1 MGNSHTTASSTADDT
16 TAAADPANLQEYN
29 SVAIPPGGIITILS
43 IDGGGIRGIIPG
55 TIIAYLEEQLQAL
68 DGPDVRVAD
77 YFDVI
82 AGTSTGG
89 LMTTMLAAPDKN
101 KRPLY
106 AGKDLVPFYKEHGAK
121 IFPSAGIFETVRD
134 ATSLLS
140 GPKYDGKYLHQLI
153 QNLLG
158 DTRLGQTLTHVVI
171 PTFDIK
177 TFQPT
182 VFTTCDVKDS
192 PEKNAKLS
200 DICIGT
206 SAAPTYFP
214 GHYFE
219 TTDANG
225 AKVEYNLVD
234 GGVAANNPTL
244 VAISTVTQRM
254 VTKDPKFLLDNSS
267 NQALGC
273 HRFLIL
279 SIGTGTAKYGS
290 KYTAKQAAAWGVLGW
305 LSQGDGNPLIDVF
318 SDASSDMVDYHL
330 ATIFRALNAG
340 DNYLRIQEDNL
351 QGTASSVDVST
362 TENLNALEQ
371 IGKNLLKKAVSK
383 LNMFTGQ
390 YEPVDGAGTNQE
402 ALKRFAKVLSDER
415 KRRIAAAATAAQ

>member
-16 TAAADPANLQEYN
+16 TTAADPANLQEYN
-29 SVAIPPGGIITILS
+29 SVAIPPGGIITILIS

-55 TIIAYLEEQLQAL
+55 TIAL
-68 DGPDVRVAD
+68 DGPDARIAD

-106 AGKDLVPFYKEHGAK
+106 ASKDLVPFYKEH
-121 IFPSAGIFETVRD
+121 
-134 ATSLLS
+134 
-140 GPKYDGKYLHQLI
+140 
-153 QNLLG
+153 
-158 DTRLGQTLTHVVI
+158 
-171 PTFDIK
+171 
-177 TFQPT
+177 
-182 VFTTCDVKDS
+182 VKDS

-206 SAAPTYFP
+206 SAAPTYLP

-254 VTKDPKFLLDNSS
+254 VNKDPKFLLDNPSK
-267 NQALGC
+267 QPIGC

-290 KYTAKQAAAWGVLGW
+290 KYTAKQAAEWGVLGW

-318 SDASSDMVDYHL
+318 SDASSDMVDYHI
-330 ATIFRALNAG
+330 ATIFQALNVG
-340 DNYLRIQEDNL
+340 DNYLRIQEENL
-351 QGTASSVDVST
+351 QGTASSVDIST
-362 TENLNALEQ
+362 KENLNALEQ
-371 IGKNLLKKAVSK
+371 VGKNLLKKAVSK
-383 LNMFTGQ
+383 LNLFTGQ
-390 YEPVDGAGTNQE
+390 YEPIEGAGTNKD
-402 ALKRFAKVLSDER
+402 ALKRFAKLLSEER
-415 KRRIAAAATAAQ
+415 KRRITVSAAGGQ

>member
-1 MGNSHTTASSTADDT
+1 MGNSQTTPSSTA
-16 TAAADPANLQEYN
+16 PATGEYN
-29 SVAIPPGGIITILS
+29 AASIPPGGVVTILS

-55 TIIAYLEEQLQAL
+55 TIVAYLEEQLQAL
-68 DGPDVRVAD
+68 DGPDARVAD

-106 AGKDLVPFYKEHGAK
+106 AGKDIVPFYKEHGPK
-121 IFPSAGIFETVRD
+121 FFPSAGALEVVRS
-134 ATSLLS
+134 ATSLLA
-140 GPKYDGKYLHQLI
+140 GPKYDGKYLHQVL
-153 QNLLG
+153 QDQLG
-158 DTRLGQTLTHVVI
+158 ETRLSETLTHVVI

-206 SAAPTYFP
+206 SAAPTYLP
-214 GHYFE
+214 GHYFD
-219 TTDANG
+219 TADASG
-225 AKVEYNLVD
+225 AKVEFNLID

-254 VTKDPKFLLDNSS
+254 VAQDPNFLTSSTSS
-267 NQALGC
+267 NEPIGC

-279 SIGTGTAKYGS
+279 SVGTGNAKS
-290 KYTAKQAAAWGVLGW
+290 SDKYTAEQAAKWGVLAW
-305 LSQGDGNPLIDVF
+305 LVQGDGNPLIDVF
-318 SDASSDMVDYHL
+318 SGASADMVDYHI
-330 ATIFRALNAG
+330 ATIFQALQAG

-351 QGTASSVDVST
+351 QGSTASVDVST
-362 TENLNALEQ
+362 KENLDALEKVGKTLLTKTVTKMNLLT
-371 IGKNLLKKAVSK
+371 GKN
-383 LNMFTGQ
+383 
-390 YEPVDGAGTNQE
+390 EPVPEAGTNQD
-402 ALKRFAKVLSDER
+402 ALKRLAGLLSEER
-415 KRRIAAAATAAQ
+415 RRRTIAALTGNK

>member
-1 MGNSHTTASSTADDT
+1 MYDD
-16 TAAADPANLQEYN
+16 
-29 SVAIPPGGIITILS
+29 
-43 IDGGGIRGIIPG
+43 
-55 TIIAYLEEQLQAL
+55 QAL
-68 DGPDVRVAD
+68 DGSEVRVAD

-89 LMTTMLAAPDKN
+89 LMTTMLAAPNKN

-234 GGVAANNPTL
+234 GGVAANNP
-244 VAISTVTQRM
+244 
-254 VTKDPKFLLDNSS
+254 DPKFLLDNSS
-267 NQALGC
+267 NQAIGC

-351 QGTASSVDVST
+351 QGTTSSVDVST
-362 TENLNALEQ
+362 PENLNALEQ

>member
-1 MGNSHTTASSTADDT
+1 
-16 TAAADPANLQEYN
+16 
-29 SVAIPPGGIITILS
+29 
-43 IDGGGIRGIIPG
+43 
-55 TIIAYLEEQLQAL
+55 
-68 DGPDVRVAD
+68 
-77 YFDVI
+77 
-82 AGTSTGG
+82 
-89 LMTTMLAAPDKN
+89 MTTMLAAPNKN

-244 VAISTVTQRM
+244 VALSTVTQRM
-254 VTKDPKFLLDNSS
+254 VTQDPKFLLDNSS
-267 NQALGC
+267 NQAIGC

-290 KYTAKQAAAWGVLGW
+290 KYTAKQAAGWGVLGW

>member
-55 TIIAYLEEQLQAL
+55 TIVAYLEEQLQAL
-68 DGPDVRVAD
+68 DGPDARVAD

-106 AGKDLVPFYKEHGAK
+106 AGKDLVPFYKEHGPK

-134 ATSLLS
+134 TTRLLS
-140 GPKYDGKYLHQLI
+140 GPKYDGKYLHQLLK
-153 QNLLG
+153 NLLG
-158 DTRLGQTLTHVVI
+158 DTRL
-171 PTFDIK
+171 
-177 TFQPT
+177 
-182 VFTTCDVKDS
+182 
-192 PEKNAKLS
+192 
-200 DICIGT
+200 
-206 SAAPTYFP
+206 APTYLP

-225 AKVEYNLVD
+225 TKVEYNLVD

-254 VTKDPKFLLDNSS
+254 VTKDPKFLLDNTSK
-267 NQALGC
+267 QPIGC

-290 KYTAKQAAAWGVLGW
+290 KYTAKQAAGWGVLGW

-318 SDASSDMVDYHL
+318 SDASSDMEE
-330 ATIFRALNAG
+330 N
-340 DNYLRIQEDNL
+340 LR
-351 QGTASSVDVST
+351 GTASSVDIST
-362 TENLNALEQ
+362 KENLNALEQ
-371 IGKNLLKKAVSK
+371 VGKNLLKKAVSK
-383 LNMFTGQ
+383 LNLFTGQ
-390 YEPVDGAGTNQE
+390 YEPIEGAGTNQD
-402 ALKRFAKVLSDER
+402 ALKRFAKLLSEER
-415 KRRIAAAATAAQ
+415 KRRITVSAAGGQ

>member
-1 MGNSHTTASSTADDT
+1 MGNSHTTASSTVADT
-16 TAAADPANLQEYN
+16 TTTTVPDPATQEYN
-29 SVAIPPGGIITILS
+29 SAAIPPGGIITILS

-55 TIIAYLEEQLQAL
+55 TIVAYLEKQLQAL
-68 DGPDVRVAD
+68 DGPDARVAD

-106 AGKDLVPFYKEHGAK
+106 AGKDIVPFYKEHGAK

-134 ATSLLS
+134 ATRLLS
-140 GPKYDGKYLHQLI
+140 GPKYDGKYLHKLI
-153 QNLLG
+153 QNLCG
-158 DTRLGQTLTHVVI
+158 DTRLSQTLTHVVI

-177 TFQPT
+177 TFQPV

-206 SAAPTYFP
+206 SAAPTYLP

-244 VAISTVTQRM
+244 VVTQRM
-254 VTKDPKFLLDNSS
+254 VTKDPKFLLDNPSK
-267 NQALGC
+267 QPIGC

-279 SIGTGTAKYGS
+279 SIGTGTAKYDS

-318 SDASSDMVDYHL
+318 SDASSDMVDYHI
-330 ATIFRALNAG
+330 ATIFQALNSG
-340 DNYLRIQEDNL
+340 DNYLRIQEENL

-362 TENLNALEQ
+362 KENLNALEQ

-383 LNMFTGQ
+383 LNLFTGQ
-390 YEPVDGAGTNQE
+390 YEPIEGAGTNQD
-402 ALKRFAKVLSDER
+402 ALKRFAKLLSEER
-415 KRRIAAAATAAQ
+415 KRRITVAADGQ